1 MSWVTY
7 KKNERMTR
15 EWWLDLR
22 DQGYQ
27 FSKIWENK
35 HMAREWWLDLRDQGY
50 QFSKIRENRMHGKGV
65 MIRFTRPGCQQNSL
79 VLHTVQVQEWEAV
92 ILVIGS
98 SNAMTEAIVNN
109 NRSAK
114 CQQLGHRLTGFPCI
128 YQTSSCETWW
138 APCYRYS
145 PTMTHG
151 GCRYL
156 KTDYQWT

>member
-1 MSWVTY
+1 MKKLIVTDPVRICGSDLIGSDIR
-7 KKNERMTR
+7 NFGWEARMYGI
-15 EWWLDLR
+15 WH
-22 DQGYQ
+22 QGYQ
-27 FSKIWENK
+27 FSKI
-35 HMAREWWLDLRDQGY
+35 Q
-50 QFSKIRENRMHGKGV
+50 ENRMHGKGV

-98 SNAMTEAIVNN
+98 SNAMTEATVKN

-114 CQQLGHRLTGFPCI
+114 CQQLGHRLTGFPRI

-138 APCYRYS
+138 APCYGYS
-145 PTMTHG
+145 PTTTHG